1 MTAMPATPAIR
12 DFWSAFAAHAGG
24 DVDARFYESFHFS
37 DNQQSTDELGHLAVE
52 GVKRATTSMV
62 WFYESEAKPLPKPGD
77 LSVVTNWNGDPLC
90 VIETVAI
97 DIVPFD
103 EVTAEFAAVEGE
115 GDGSLDYWRAAH
127 VSCFTRECERL
138 GRLFEPSM
146 PVVCERFEVV
156 YRGDANAGTTVGG
169 RNRTPHMSMLL
180 PMTFALL
187 LTQPSPAD
195 AQDYARERRWADEI
209 VPAVVV
215 GDPVYLQQVRG
226 KDPSHKF
233 LGLYAE
239 APNAKTAIV
248 LVHGV
253 GVHPDHGIIGALRV
267 KLNDAGY
274 TTLSIQMPVAGA
286 DAKVED
292 YYPAVFDEAGGRI
305 AVAARW
311 LEQKGYGQSVLLSH
325 SMGAWMANEYLLNA
339 DSVPFAAWICMG
351 ITGRITSPSSIRI
364 PTFDVYGENDL
375 DNARRAAPWRRLMK
389 LFMASGSEQVEV
401 AGADHF
407 YAGRENDAARE
418 IVRYLKA
425 RGL

>member
-1 MTAMPATPAIR
+1 MPLAVR
-12 DFWSAFAAHAGG
+12 EFWNAFVAYSGG
-24 DVDARFYESFHFS
+24 DVGARFYESFHFS
-37 DNQQSTDELGHLAVE
+37 DNQQSADELGHLVIE
-52 GVKRATTSMV
+52 GVKRATASSV
-62 WFYESEAKPLPKPGD
+62 WFYESENKPLPKAGD
-77 LSVVTNWNGDPLC
+77 LSIVTDWDGKPLC
-90 VIETVAI
+90 VIETTTV
-97 DIVPFD
+97 DIVPFG
-103 EVTAEFAAVEGE
+103 EVSADFAAIEGE
-115 GDGSLDYWRAAH
+115 GDGSLGYWRAAH
-127 VSCFTRECERL
+127 VAYFTRECERL
-138 GRLFEPSM
+138 GRSFEDTM

-156 YRGDANAGTTVGG
+156 YRGDANVGATAAGH
-169 RNRTPHMSMLL
+169 RATPHVAMLL
-180 PMTFALL
+180 PIAFALL
-187 LTQPSPAD
+187 LTQPSWAD
-195 AQDYARERRWADEI
+195 AQDYAREKRWADEV

-233 LGLYAE
+233 LSLYAE
-239 APNAKTAIV
+239 AANAKTAIV

-274 TTLSIQMPVAGA
+274 TTLSIQMPVSGA

-292 YYPAVFDEAGGRI
+292 YYPVVFDEAAGRI
-305 AVAARW
+305 AAAARW
-311 LEQKGYGQSVLLSH
+311 LEQKGYRQTVLLSH

-339 DSVPFAAWICMG
+339 DSIPYAAWICIG

-364 PTFDVYGENDL
+364 PTLDIYGENDL

-389 LFMASGSEQVEV
+389 MFMASGSEQVEV

-407 YAGRENDAARE
+407 YAGKENDAARE
-418 IVRYLKA
+418 IAGYLKR